1 MGMFDEIRIEQV
13 LPGNTEITDKW
24 YQTKSLEN
32 VMAKYVITSKGELYE
47 DRWDYQWI
55 EQPEHFLGG
64 YLERMEDTYRREYL
78 TDFHGDI
85 IFYASNPMN
94 KKDRI
99 WRDYHARF
107 TDGKLSRMWYVD
119 RKY

>member
-1 MGMFDEIRIEQV
+1 MGMFDEIRVEHI
-13 LPGNTEITDKW
+13 LPGETEITDTW

-32 VMAKYVITSKGELYE
+32 VMAKYVITAKGELYE
-47 DRWDYQWI
+47 DRWDYEWI
-55 EQPEHFLGG
+55 DDPDHFLKG
-64 YLERMEDTYRREYL
+64 YLNKIENSYRREYL

-85 IFYASNPMN
+85 IFYRGKPMEGTN
-94 KKDRI
+94 RV

-119 RKY
+119 RQY